1 MNDKE
6 GLNCLG
12 NLCLIQRNL
21 NAKFSNASPI
31 SKKETFKE
39 TVSKGSIKLRIM
51 AELTKDDMEWKDEIC
66 RQHNEEMQKLL
77 EDNCL

>member
-1 MNDKE
+1 
-6 GLNCLG
+6 
-12 NLCLIQRNL
+12 
-21 NAKFSNASPI
+21 
-31 SKKETFKE
+31 
-39 TVSKGSIKLRIM
+39 M